1 MGAGG
6 IGMGWLV
13 ALLNLGVWLLTAALY
28 TSLPEQIPGHFGL
41 YARPT
46 RWDNRETIWILPF
59 IASLMAL
66 GLYGLNRTILKYP
79 GLINLPNKDEFMRL
93 PPDSMRRV
101 VQRLNLHLIGLMATL
116 QLLLG
121 FLVWGTAQV
130 ASGISSHLSGAIWLF
145 PLAVAVQVG
154 WLVFDLKNSV
164 AREHQRTL

>member
-6 IGMGWLV
+6 ISMWWLI

-46 RWDNRETIWILPF
+46 RWDSRETIWLLPL
-59 IASLMAL
+59 IATLMAL
-66 GLYGLNRTILKYP
+66 GLYGLNRMILGYP
-79 GLINLPNKDEFMRL
+79 GLINLPNKDELMRL
-93 PPDSMRRV
+93 PPDAMRRV
-101 VQRLNLHLIGLMATL
+101 VRRLSLHLIGLTANS

-145 PLAVAVQVG
+145 PLAVAVQLG
-154 WLVFDLKNSV
+154 WLVFDLKHSV

>member
-1 MGAGG
+1 
-6 IGMGWLV
+6 MGWLI

-28 TSLPEQIPGHFGL
+28 TGLPEQIPGHFGL
-41 YARPT
+41 HARPT
-46 RWDNRETIWILPF
+46 HWDSRETIWLLPL
-59 IASLMAL
+59 IATLMAL
-66 GLYGLNRTILKYP
+66 GLYGLNRMILKYP

-93 PPDSMRRV
+93 PPDAMRRV
-101 VQRLNLHLIGLMATL
+101 VQRLSLHLTGLMATS

-130 ASGISSHLSGAIWLF
+130 ASGISSHLSRAIWLF

-154 WLVFDLKNSV
+154 WLVFDLQHSV

>member
-1 MGAGG
+1 
-6 IGMGWLV
+6 MGWLI

-28 TSLPEQIPGHFGL
+28 TGLPEQIPGHFGL
-41 YARPT
+41 HARPT
-46 RWDNRETIWILPF
+46 RWDSRETIWLLPL
-59 IASLMAL
+59 IATLMAL
-66 GLYGLNRTILKYP
+66 GLYGLNRMILKYP

-93 PPDSMRRV
+93 PPDAMRRV
-101 VQRLNLHLIGLMATL
+101 VQRLSLHLTGLMATS

-130 ASGISSHLSGAIWLF
+130 ASGISSHLSRAIWLF

-154 WLVFDLKNSV
+154 WLVFDLQHSV

>member
-1 MGAGG
+1 MW
-6 IGMGWLV
+6 WLI

-28 TSLPEQIPGHFGL
+28 TGLPEQIPGHFGL
-41 YARPT
+41 HARPT
-46 RWDNRETIWILPF
+46 HWDSRETIWLLPL
-59 IASLMAL
+59 IATLMAL
-66 GLYGLNRTILKYP
+66 GLYGLNRMILKYP

-93 PPDSMRRV
+93 PPDAMRRV
-101 VQRLNLHLIGLMATL
+101 VQRLSLHLTGLMATS

-130 ASGISSHLSGAIWLF
+130 ASGISSHLSRAIWLF

-154 WLVFDLKNSV
+154 WLVFDLQHSV

>member
-1 MGAGG
+1 
-6 IGMGWLV
+6 MGWLI

-28 TSLPEQIPGHFGL
+28 TGLPEQIPGHFGL
-41 YARPT
+41 HARPT
-46 RWDNRETIWILPF
+46 RWDSRETIWLLPL
-59 IASLMAL
+59 IATLMAL

-79 GLINLPNKDEFMRL
+79 DLINLPNKDEFMRL
-93 PPDSMRRV
+93 PPDAMRRV
-101 VQRLNLHLIGLMATL
+101 VQRLSLHLTGLMATS

-121 FLVWGTAQV
+121 FLVWGTARV

-154 WLVFDLKNSV
+154 WLVFDLQHSV

>member
-1 MGAGG
+1 
-6 IGMGWLV
+6 MGWLI

-28 TSLPEQIPGHFGL
+28 TGLPEQIPGHFGL
-41 YARPT
+41 HARPT
-46 RWDNRETIWILPF
+46 HWDSRETIWLLPL
-59 IASLMAL
+59 IATLMAL
-66 GLYGLNRTILKYP
+66 GLYGLNRMILKYP

-93 PPDSMRRV
+93 PPDAMRRV
-101 VQRLNLHLIGLMATL
+101 VQRLSLHLTGLMATS

-130 ASGISSHLSGAIWLF
+130 ASGISSHLSRAIWLF

-154 WLVFDLKNSV
+154 WLAFDLQHSV